1 MISIPSQSIRA
12 GQMSQLAERNH
23 QQSSIA
29 NPPSTRMKVQD
40 NNFIQLIMLDLIYFY
55 SQISILMFFYFILQD
70 KMSSLYLLSY
80 IIIKEITT
88 MINPQLVQQIEYYLS
103 EENLQ
108 ND

>member
-1 MISIPSQSIRA
+1 
-12 GQMSQLAERNH
+12 
-23 QQSSIA
+23 
-29 NPPSTRMKVQD
+29 MKVQD